1 MVRKTFSRPRQIGYI
16 RAHNVWIIGENLHWG
31 TVEQSTPADTVEA
44 RMVSPEHRKYLL
56 KGRFRDLGV
65 AAARGIPS
73 DPAQSD
79 GITVASE
86 YGFRAS

>member
-1 MVRKTFSRPRQIGYI
+1 
-16 RAHNVWIIGENLHWG
+16 
-31 TVEQSTPADTVEA
+31 
-44 RMVSPEHRKYLL
+44 MVSPEHRKYLL

-65 AAARGIPS
+65 AAARDIPP
-73 DPAQSD
+73 DPAQLD

>member
-1 MVRKTFSRPRQIGYI
+1 MVRKTFSRLRQIGYI
-16 RAHNVWIIGENLHWG
+16 RAHNVWIIGENLHLG
-31 TVEQSTPADTVEA
+31 TVGQSTPADTVGGPDGQSGAPEVPA
-44 RMVSPEHRKYLL
+44 QRQVS
-56 KGRFRDLGV
+56 DLGV